1 MKRLWAGSVLL
12 VLMSRQAVGQ
22 DVPKYELFGGYSY
35 YRLHK
40 STFFDRLG
48 NNSNGWNGAATL
60 HVTSWMGLVADVGAH
75 YSPQETTSDRQR
87 SVTSSLDTYRVFFGP
102 RFTLRG
108 NNKLV
113 PFIQPLVGVAHSKR
127 DDFGTVEGQPFSG
140 STSKTGLAL
149 AAGAGLD
156 FRAGDRLS
164 GRIIQAD
171 YVLDRFTDSSFSPAK
186 ITSRGWRFSF
196 GVVFQFGKIKI

>member
-1 MKRLWAGSVLL
+1 VNEKLL
-12 VLMSRQAVGQ
+12 GR
-22 DVPKYELFGGYSY
+22 FGVTDPSESPSHRARRSEVRVVWGYSY

-48 NNSNGWNGAATL
+48 NNSSGWNGAATL
-60 HVTSWMGLVADVGAH
+60 NVTSWLGMVADVGAL
-75 YSPQETTSDRQR
+75 YSPKETTSDRQQ
-87 SVTSSLDTYRVFFGP
+87 SVTSSVDTYRVLFGP

-127 DDFGTVEGQPFSG
+127 DAFGTAEGQPFSE
-140 STSKTGLAL
+140 SISKTGLAL

-156 FRAGDRLS
+156 VRAGDRLS
-164 GRIIQAD
+164 NRPRKKGGRRD
-171 YVLDRFTDSSFSPAK
+171 LTLSGVRSLP
-186 ITSRGWRFSF
+186 RGTQTFRWIPSA
-196 GVVFQFGKIKI
+196 

>member
-1 MKRLWAGSVLL
+1 MKRVSELPVLL
-12 VLMSRQAVGQ
+12 ILMSRQAVGQ

-40 STFFDRLG
+40 STFYDPLG
-48 NNSNGWNGAATL
+48 NNSSGWNGAATL
-60 HVTSWMGLVADVGAH
+60 NVTSWLGLVADVGAH
-75 YSPQETTSDRQR
+75 YSPQETTSDRER

-113 PFIQPLVGVAHSKR
+113 PFIQPLAGVAHSKR
-127 DDFGTVEGQPFSG
+127 DAFGTAGGQLFSQ
-140 STSKTGLAL
+140 SISKTGLAL

-156 FRAGDRLS
+156 ISAGDRL
-164 GRIIQAD
+164 GVRIIQAD
-171 YVLDRFTDSSFSPAK
+171 YVLDRFTDSRFTPAK
-186 ITSRGWRFSF
+186 TTSRGWRLLF
-196 GVVFQFGKIKI
+196 GVVFRLGNM

>member
-1 MKRLWAGSVLL
+1 MKKLWAGSVLL
-12 VLMSRQAVGQ
+12 ILMSRQAVGQ

-48 NNSNGWNGAATL
+48 NNSSGWTGVATL
-60 HVTSWMGLVADVGAH
+60 NVTSWLGLVADVGAH
-75 YSPQETTSDRQR
+75 YSPRETTSDRER

-113 PFIQPLVGVAHSKR
+113 PFIQPMAGLAHSKR
-127 DDFGTVEGQPFSG
+127 DAFGTAEGQPFSG

-149 AAGAGLD
+149 AAGVGLD
-156 FRAGDRLS
+156 VKASDRL
-164 GRIIQAD
+164 GLRIIQAD
-171 YVLDRFTDSSFSPAK
+171 YVLDRFTDSRFTPAT
-186 ITSRGWRFSF
+186 ITSRGWRLSF
-196 GVVFQFGKIKI
+196 GVVLRFGKI